1 MFVGVEIS
9 SADDRKSISKGFR
22 SGRSFRYVK
31 STDDEKE
38 ASPSQSNSTWRQQ
51 QQHTPRGD
59 LLILKPAISPSPPKF
74 PISPASAPIR
84 TFPPRFSRSQLLYS
98 RTSDSNLQHPERGC
112 QAAAPCRP
120 CHSAWS
126 RQSGSRRS
134 SQASIMS
141 DGHQDDT
148 FFVRQRVNGNG
159 RTSRVSKLY
168 GRGQPGEQ

>member
-74 PISPASAPIR
+74 PISPASAPFALSHPDSHDRSSHIPARPIQTYSIR
-84 TFPPRFSRSQLLYS
+84 NVDVKQQLLADPVILLGAVS
-98 RTSDSNLQHPERGC
+98 QDLDGARKHP
-112 QAAAPCRP
+112 
-120 CHSAWS
+120 S
-126 RQSGSRRS
+126 
-134 SQASIMS
+134 
-141 DGHQDDT
+141 
-148 FFVRQRVNGNG
+148 
-159 RTSRVSKLY
+159 
-168 GRGQPGEQ
+168 